1 MALIVK
7 VYINETVIIDIDAVR
22 IKGTPPGICTY
33 ELPGGKTLKHR
44 YSDGA
49 EALAIK
55 LLERVQQNSRWYE
68 REFPSRTS

>member
-7 VYINETVIIDIDAVR
+7 IYINETCIIDVHVCR
-22 IKGTPPGICTY
+22 VEGTPPGICTY
-33 ELPGGKTLKHR
+33 EMAGGETIRHR

-55 LLERVQQNSRWYE
+55 LLKCVQKNREYQSRI
-68 REFPSRTS
+68 S